1 MSLKQRLGNWLF
13 VLLIFMFVADPTNTI
28 FGLKSIVFVVLFA
41 YNIICFRADVSK
53 FKYFLLPLI
62 AISLSFVFAA
72 IRGEVYDVPFIV
84 GECTAFVPLLLL
96 PWISNYNVLGL
107 SRGPV
112 IFMVSLVVVLFWV
125 ISFVPSFE
133 HTLYAFTSSND
144 HTIML
149 SRRVFM
155 GYSAFAMY
163 CKATVAFIPI
173 FAIVVYEAL
182 CVKKR
187 VPLSLLVLA
196 IFVHYFLISGTRSSM
211 LLPLLLMFMIIFIFK
226 RNNRYLRYVIYSL
239 VILACVLLVA
249 LFVVLISEDGE
260 QSNMVKYAH
269 LSSYID
275 HFGKNPFYL
284 ITGQGPGTS
293 FYTKGFYAMV
303 MNTEWSYLELIR
315 RYGLF
320 SLMIFY
326 LFFEPLKRLYALKD
340 TDKGIV
346 VLLAYVIYL
355 IIAGTNPLLLSST
368 GMLIVLMV
376 HGFIENGRKNVE
388 LDEVAGV

>member
-1 MSLKQRLGNWLF
+1 
-13 VLLIFMFVADPTNTI
+13 
-28 FGLKSIVFVVLFA
+28 
-41 YNIICFRADVSK
+41 
-53 FKYFLLPLI
+53 
-62 AISLSFVFAA
+62 
-72 IRGEVYDVPFIV
+72 
-84 GECTAFVPLLLL
+84 
-96 PWISNYNVLGL
+96 
-107 SRGPV
+107 
-112 IFMVSLVVVLFWV
+112 
-125 ISFVPSFE
+125 
-133 HTLYAFTSSND
+133 
-144 HTIML
+144 
-149 SRRVFM
+149 
-155 GYSAFAMY
+155 
-163 CKATVAFIPI
+163 
-173 FAIVVYEAL
+173 
-182 CVKKR
+182 
-187 VPLSLLVLA
+187 
-196 IFVHYFLISGTRSSM
+196 
-211 LLPLLLMFMIIFIFK
+211 MIIFIFK

-239 VILACVLLVA
+239 VILACVALVVV
-249 LFVVLISEDGE
+249 FVALISEPGE
-260 QSNMVKYAH
+260 HSNMVKYAH
-269 LSSYID
+269 LSSYIE
-275 HFGKNPFYL
+275 HFAKNPLFL

-388 LDEVAGV
+388 PDEVAGV